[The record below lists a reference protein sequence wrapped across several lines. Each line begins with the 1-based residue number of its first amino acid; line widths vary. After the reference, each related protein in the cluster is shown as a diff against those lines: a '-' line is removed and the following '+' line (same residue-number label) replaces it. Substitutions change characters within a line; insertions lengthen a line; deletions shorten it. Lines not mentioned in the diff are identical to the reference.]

1 MTITNPRTAGAA
13 VHHDADEAARRA
25 LAAVS
30 LGAVAPESY
39 PGRLHGRDRLTEF
52 AQAAFGKVRPDASAI
67 AAAARGELDELRR
80 TELRTD
86 PFASGCFGPAACSLQ
101 ALPGPLEP
109 VGINAAVAAL
119 ITEPLVAA
127 CRDVD
132 RAAARKLKLRK
143 PTERKRRRLKAEIDL
158 FNQKLRPVLADHIAG
173 LVRDDL
179 SAGLARR
186 DELNRRS
193 QTALRRRRAEAADP
207 GDDIPGSHRF
217 SCGPRVE
224 VVLKAVAVKRP
235 DLLDRDGRPTDAMW
249 AAFGAKVA
257 SADLGVMEDPHRA
270 IDALQQFLESTV
282 AEALDGLTLDALYA
296 LTAEPPEVPNWIG
309 RSAARLQAVSREEP
323 YRVRLAQV
331 PATASDALYQQILHH
346 IQTATRSEDAN
357 RLQLVELTYAFCA
370 DEVLRADPRGLGNVL
385 ASIQPHASNPQLAL
399 VIRGQLATNGSRGLT
414 SAAWPA
420 AVTARTAAGTPP
432 GSTAAAPR
440 ASAKSPAP
448 PP

>member
-13 VHHDADEAARRA
+13 VQHDAGEAARRA

-39 PGRLHGRDRLTEF
+39 PAQLHCQDRLTEF

-67 AAAARGELDELRR
+67 AAVARAELDDLRR

-86 PFASGCFGPAACSLQ
+86 PFASGCFGQAAHSIQ
-101 ALPGPLEP
+101 ALPDPLDP
-109 VGINAAVAAL
+109 AGINAGVAGL

-127 CRDVD
+127 CREVD
-132 RAAARKLKLRK
+132 RAAASKLKMRK
-143 PTERKRRRLKAEIDL
+143 RTERKRRRLKAEIDL

-179 SAGLARR
+179 SGELARR
-186 DELNRRS
+186 DEMNRRS

-235 DLLDRDGRPTDAMW
+235 DLLDRDGRPTDATW
-249 AAFGAKVA
+249 AAFGANVA
-257 SADLGVMEDPHRA
+257 SGELGVMEDPHRA
-270 IDALQQFLESTV
+270 IDALQRFLESMV

-296 LTAEPPEVPNWIG
+296 LTGEPPEVPNWIG

-331 PATASDALYQQILHH
+331 PATASDALYQQILYH
-346 IQTATRSEDAN
+346 IQTATRSEDGN

-370 DEVLRADPRGLGNVL
+370 EEVLRADPRGLGRVL
-385 ASIQPHASNPQLAL
+385 ASIQMHASNPQLATA
-399 VIRGQLATNGSRGLT
+399 IRAQLAT
-414 SAAWPA
+414 AALDRHYPVHGVGPEIVPPRSSGE
-420 AVTARTAAGTPP
+420 VTVG
-432 GSTAAAPR
+432 
-440 ASAKSPAP
+440 
-448 PP
+448 

>member
-13 VHHDADEAARRA
+13 VQHDAGEAARRV
-25 LAAVS
+25 LVAVS

-39 PGRLHGRDRLTEF
+39 PAQLHCQDRLTEF

-67 AAAARGELDELRR
+67 AAVARAELDDLRR

-86 PFASGCFGPAACSLQ
+86 PFASGCFGQAAHSIQ
-101 ALPGPLEP
+101 ALPDPLDP
-109 VGINAAVAAL
+109 AGINAGVAGL

-127 CRDVD
+127 CREVD
-132 RAAARKLKLRK
+132 RAAASKLKMRK
-143 PTERKRRRLKAEIDL
+143 RTERKRRRLKAEIDL

-179 SAGLARR
+179 SGELARR
-186 DELNRRS
+186 DEMNRRS

-249 AAFGAKVA
+249 AAFGANVA
-257 SADLGVMEDPHRA
+257 TGELGVMEDPHRA
-270 IDALQQFLESTV
+270 IDALQRFLESMV

-296 LTAEPPEVPNWIG
+296 LTGEPPEVPNWIG

-331 PATASDALYQQILHH
+331 PATTNDALYQQILYH
-346 IQTATRSEDAN
+346 IQTATRSEDGN

-370 DEVLRADPRGLGNVL
+370 EEVLRADPRGLGRVL
-385 ASIQPHASNPQLAL
+385 ASIQLHASNPQLATA
-399 VIRGQLATNGSRGLT
+399 IRAQLAT
-414 SAAWPA
+414 AALDRHYPVHGVGPEIVPPRSSGE
-420 AVTARTAAGTPP
+420 VTVG
-432 GSTAAAPR
+432 
-440 ASAKSPAP
+440 
-448 PP
+448 

>member
-13 VHHDADEAARRA
+13 VQHDAGEAARRA

-39 PGRLHGRDRLTEF
+39 PARLHCQDRLTEF
-52 AQAAFGKVRPDASAI
+52 AQAAFGKIRPDASAL
-67 AAAARGELDELRR
+67 AASARAELDDLRP

-86 PFASGCFGPAACSLQ
+86 PFASGCFGQAACSIQ
-101 ALPGPLEP
+101 ALSGPLDSA
-109 VGINAAVAAL
+109 GINAAIAGV
-119 ITEPLVAA
+119 ITEPLIAA

-132 RAAARKLKLRK
+132 RAAASKLKMHKR
-143 PTERKRRRLKAEIDL
+143 TERKRRRLKAEIDL
-158 FNQKLRPVLADHIAG
+158 FNQKLRPVLAGHITG

-179 SAGLARR
+179 SGELARR
-186 DELNRRS
+186 EEMNRRS

-257 SADLGVMEDPHRA
+257 SGELGVMEDPHRA
-270 IDALQQFLESTV
+270 IDALQRFLESMV

-296 LTAEPPEVPNWIG
+296 LTGEPPEVPNWIG

-331 PATASDALYQQILHH
+331 PATVSDALYQQILHH

-370 DEVLRADPRGLGNVL
+370 DEVLRADPRGLGRVL
-385 ASIQPHASNPQLAL
+385 ASIQLHVSNPQLATA
-399 VIRGQLATNGSRGLT
+399 IRAQLAT
-414 SAAWPA
+414 AALDRRYPA
-420 AVTARTAAGTPP
+420 HGGGPQIVPPRSSGEVTVG
-432 GSTAAAPR
+432 
-440 ASAKSPAP
+440 
-448 PP
+448 

>member
-13 VHHDADEAARRA
+13 VQHDAGEAARRV
-25 LAAVS
+25 LVAVS

-39 PGRLHGRDRLTEF
+39 PAQLHCRDRLTEF

-67 AAAARGELDELRR
+67 AAVARAELDDLRR

-86 PFASGCFGPAACSLQ
+86 PFASGCFGQAAYSIQ
-101 ALPGPLEP
+101 ALPDPLDP
-109 VGINAAVAAL
+109 AGINAGVAGL

-127 CRDVD
+127 CREVD
-132 RAAARKLKLRK
+132 RAAASKLKMRK
-143 PTERKRRRLKAEIDL
+143 RTERKRRRLKAEIDL

-179 SAGLARR
+179 SAELARR
-186 DELNRRS
+186 DEMNRRS

-249 AAFGAKVA
+249 AAFGANVA
-257 SADLGVMEDPHRA
+257 TGELGVMEDPHRA
-270 IDALQQFLESTV
+270 IDALQRFLESMV

-296 LTAEPPEVPNWIG
+296 LTGEPPEVPNWIG

-331 PATASDALYQQILHH
+331 PATTNDALYQQILYH
-346 IQTATRSEDAN
+346 IQTATRSEDGN

-370 DEVLRADPRGLGNVL
+370 EEVLRADPRGLGRVL
-385 ASIQPHASNPQLAL
+385 ASIQMHASNPQLATA
-399 VIRGQLATNGSRGLT
+399 IRAQLAT
-414 SAAWPA
+414 AALDRHYPVHGVGPEIVPPRSSGE
-420 AVTARTAAGTPP
+420 VTVG
-432 GSTAAAPR
+432 
-440 ASAKSPAP
+440 
-448 PP
+448 

>member
-13 VHHDADEAARRA
+13 VQHDAGEAARRV
-25 LAAVS
+25 LVAVS

-39 PGRLHGRDRLTEF
+39 PAQLHCRDRLTEF

-67 AAAARGELDELRR
+67 AAVARAELDDLRR

-86 PFASGCFGPAACSLQ
+86 PFASGCFGQAAYSIQ
-101 ALPGPLEP
+101 ALPDPLDP
-109 VGINAAVAAL
+109 AGINAGVAGL

-127 CRDVD
+127 CREVD
-132 RAAARKLKLRK
+132 RAAASKLKMRK
-143 PTERKRRRLKAEIDL
+143 RTERKRRRLKAEIDL

-179 SAGLARR
+179 SGELARR
-186 DELNRRS
+186 DEMNRRS

-249 AAFGAKVA
+249 AAFGANVA
-257 SADLGVMEDPHRA
+257 TGELGVMEDPHRA
-270 IDALQQFLESTV
+270 IDALQRFLESMV

-296 LTAEPPEVPNWIG
+296 LTGEPPEVPNWIG

-331 PATASDALYQQILHH
+331 PATTNDALYQQILYH
-346 IQTATRSEDAN
+346 IQTATRSEDGN

-370 DEVLRADPRGLGNVL
+370 EEVLRADPRGLGRVL
-385 ASIQPHASNPQLAL
+385 ASIQMHASNPQLATA
-399 VIRGQLATNGSRGLT
+399 IRAQLAT
-414 SAAWPA
+414 AALDRHYPVHGVGPEIVPPRSSGE
-420 AVTARTAAGTPP
+420 VTVG
-432 GSTAAAPR
+432 
-440 ASAKSPAP
+440 
-448 PP
+448 